1 MPCEPV
7 AVCSR
12 VVCPCAGASPS
23 VRAPITSNITQT
35 SRFPGL
41 ITPFRLSETF
51 RHRCIGPPRPLYF
64 RTAMA
69 DEIVTSDPAL
79 RPVAEKVM
87 AGVALAHEDGVALYR
102 SRDLHGIGRL
112 ANAVRERLHGDRT
125 FYNRNRHINYT
136 NVCALSCKFCSF
148 YRKRGEEGAYEMPL
162 EQVIDIA
169 RKAADAG
176 ATEVHVVGGLHP
188 WLKFDYY
195 LDLLRG
201 IRAACPDLHVKA
213 FTAIEIVHF
222 ARVARMT
229 VREVLTALRDA
240 GLGSLPGG
248 GAEIFDDRVHDEVF
262 KGKVRAD
269 RWFEV
274 HRTAHALGIYS
285 NATMLYG
292 HVETP
297 EERVRHLIALR
308 ELQAESLREMQ
319 SGGVVEWWSGGV
331 RSEDSSSHPTTP
343 TPHHPTTPF
352 TPKACF
358 NCVIP
363 LSFIPEGSELGNL
376 PGPTGLTDLKTLA
389 IARLMLDNV
398 AHVKAFWI
406 MQGVGLSQVALD
418 WGCDDLDGTVVWYD
432 ITKREGGG
440 GTTHQELHESDIRRL
455 IREAGRVPVERDTLY
470 RQVRRDTATGRVL

>member
-1 MPCEPV
+1 MHV
-7 AVCSR
+7 
-12 VVCPCAGASPS
+12 
-23 VRAPITSNITQT
+23 SN
-35 SRFPGL
+35 
-41 ITPFRLSETF
+41 
-51 RHRCIGPPRPLYF
+51 PR
-64 RTAMA
+64 
-69 DEIVTSDPAL
+69 ISDPAL
-79 RPVAEKVM
+79 LPIAERVM
-87 AGVALAHEDGVALYR
+87 AGQRLSLADGVALYR

-112 ANAVRERLHGDRT
+112 ADLVRERLHGDRT
-125 FYNRNRHINYT
+125 YYNRNRHINYT

-148 YRKRGEEGAYEMPL
+148 YRKRGEEGAYEMPV
-162 EQVIDIA
+162 EQVVEIA
-169 RKAADAG
+169 KKAADAG

-201 IRAACPDLHVKA
+201 IRAARPGLHIKA

-222 ARVARMT
+222 SRVARMS

-269 RWFEV
+269 RWFDV
-274 HRTAHALGIYS
+274 HRTAHSLGIFS

-297 EERVRHLIALR
+297 EERIRHLIALR
-308 ELQAESLREMQ
+308 ELQQESIA
-319 SGGVVEWWSGGV
+319 
-331 RSEDSSSHPTTP
+331 SSRAH
-343 TPHHPTTPF
+343 
-352 TPKACF
+352 F

-363 LSFIPEGSELGNL
+363 LSFIPEDSELGNL

-389 IARLMLDNV
+389 IARLMLHNI
-398 AHVKAFWI
+398 AHIKAFWI
-406 MQGVGLSQVALD
+406 MQGVGLSQLALS
-418 WGCDDLDGTVVWYD
+418 WGVDDLDGTVVWYD
-432 ITKREGGG
+432 ITKREGH
-440 GTTHQELHESDIRRL
+440 GTTHQELHEHDLRRL

-470 RQVRRDTATGRVL
+470 REVKRGPVTD